1 MLCGTSNNQ
10 IRWEKSIEHK
20 RVLFARLILTK
31 DDILKYCDEEEDTSF
46 IKLKKPIIV
55 NIYI

>member
-1 MLCGTSNNQ
+1 M
-10 IRWEKSIEHK
+10 
-20 RVLFARLILTK
+20 LFARLILTK